1 MVIPGPH
8 CSAECALASVAA
20 QPLEN
25 DRTPMKIALFAAGLL
40 ASTAALAASPVE
52 PADLYRISMTDN
64 VEVSPDGAHVLFTRM
79 QFDIQT
85 DRRVTEWWLA
95 RVEKTGLDKRLLI
108 PGQVG
113 AGGVTWAPDGKRI
126 AYVAAY
132 LGKPQIWVMDMAE
145 GIGRPITSGA
155 LAARSLAWSPDGA
168 RIAFTARVEAP
179 TPRIEGMPEKPAGAT
194 WAADPRVITDFSWR
208 SNEGGYIKPG
218 ADHLFVVAA
227 AGGTPTQLT
236 KGERDQIEGG
246 ASWTPDGQGLIFSA
260 AIRPGNEQI
269 SAETDLYRIP
279 AGGGAAERVTA
290 IDGYESEAKYSPD
303 GQWLAWI
310 GAPKTTKFYPHPG
323 LWLRKASG
331 GEPVHLTAA
340 LDRPV
345 SAFEWAADGKSVQI
359 FYGDAG
365 LTLVASL
372 PVGGGAPR
380 IIVPAVGGTRL
391 YLPSSGGDWSVGGDT
406 HAFTTVEADRPAALG
421 VMKGGKLVGKIDFN
435 TQWRADKQ
443 IGAMERLT
451 WKAPDGLTIEGWIQ
465 YPPNFDPAKK
475 YPVALEIHG
484 GPNGDYGPYFSITH
498 QLYAAAGYVVLW
510 SNPRGS
516 TGYGEKFAN
525 GISPEY
531 GGEYPGPDHDDL
543 MAGVDELLKRP
554 WADTRNQ
561 FIGGGS
567 GGGVLTTFA
576 TGKTDRFNA
585 AAALRPVTDWT
596 IQVLTG
602 DGTTTHMRRWVGG
615 TPWENRDLYWRRST
629 FSLVGKVSTP
639 TLLITGEADY
649 RTPIAQ
655 TEAYYQALKIRGI
668 PAMMVRLPEANHG
681 MGRPS
686 QWLQS
691 NLAVINWYNRFK
703 KN

>member
-1 MVIPGPH
+1 
-8 CSAECALASVAA
+8 
-20 QPLEN
+20 
-25 DRTPMKIALFAAGLL
+25 
-40 ASTAALAASPVE
+40 
-52 PADLYRISMTDN
+52 
-64 VEVSPDGAHVLFTRM
+64 
-79 QFDIQT
+79 
-85 DRRVTEWWLA
+85 
-95 RVEKTGLDKRLLI
+95 
-108 PGQVG
+108 
-113 AGGVTWAPDGKRI
+113 
-126 AYVAAY
+126 
-132 LGKPQIWVMDMAE
+132 
-145 GIGRPITSGA
+145 
-155 LAARSLAWSPDGA
+155 
-168 RIAFTARVEAP
+168 
-179 TPRIEGMPEKPAGAT
+179 
-194 WAADPRVITDFSWR
+194 
-208 SNEGGYIKPG
+208 
-218 ADHLFVVAA
+218 
-227 AGGTPTQLT
+227 
-236 KGERDQIEGG
+236 
-246 ASWTPDGQGLIFSA
+246 
-260 AIRPGNEQI
+260 
-269 SAETDLYRIP
+269 
-279 AGGGAAERVTA
+279 
-290 IDGYESEAKYSPD
+290 
-303 GQWLAWI
+303 
-310 GAPKTTKFYPHPG
+310 
-323 LWLRKASG
+323 
-331 GEPVHLTAA
+331 
-340 LDRPV
+340 
-345 SAFEWAADGKSVQI
+345 
-359 FYGDAG
+359 
-365 LTLVASL
+365 
-372 PVGGGAPR
+372 
-380 IIVPAVGGTRL
+380 
-391 YLPSSGGDWSVGGDT
+391 
-406 HAFTTVEADRPAALG
+406 VEADRPAALG
-421 VMKGGKLVGKIDFN
+421 VMKGGKLIGRIDFN
-435 TQWRADKQ
+435 AQWRADKQ

-554 WADTRNQ
+554 WADARNQ

-567 GGGVLTTFA
+567 GGGVLTSFA

-629 FSLVGKVSTP
+629 FSLVGKVNTP

>member
-1 MVIPGPH
+1 
-8 CSAECALASVAA
+8 
-20 QPLEN
+20 
-25 DRTPMKIALFAAGLL
+25 MKIALLAAGLL

-79 QFDIQT
+79 QFDIQS

-95 RVEKTGLDKRLLI
+95 DVTSAGLQKRLLI
-108 PGQVG
+108 PAQAS
-113 AGGVTWAPDGKRI
+113 AGGAVWAPDGKRI
-126 AYVAAY
+126 AYVAPW
-132 LGKPQIWVMDMAE
+132 LGKPQIWVMDVAE
-145 GIGRPITSGA
+145 GVGKPVTSGSVA
-155 LAARSLAWSPDGA
+155 PGGLEWSPDGN
-168 RIAFTARVEAP
+168 RIAFTGRVEAP
-179 TPRIEGMPEKPAGAT
+179 MPKVPGMPEKPAGAN
-194 WAADPRVITDFSWR
+194 WAPDARVISDWQYRT
-208 SNEGGYIKPG
+208 NEGGYIKAG

-227 AGGTPTQLT
+227 TGGTPTQLT
-236 KGERDQIEGG
+236 KGDADQIEGG
-246 ASWTPDGQGLIFSA
+246 AHWSPDGQSLVYSA
-260 AIRPGNEQI
+260 DSRPA
-269 SAETDLYRIP
+269 AERRGYDGVDLYRIS
-279 AGGGAAERVTA
+279 ATGGTPERLTS
-290 IDGYESEAKYSPD
+290 IDGGERGGKLSPD
-303 GQWLAWI
+303 GQVLAWI
-310 GAPKTTKFYPHPG
+310 GQPKTTKFYSQPG
-323 LWLRKASG
+323 LWVKKLAG
-331 GEPVHLTAA
+331 GEPVLVTAS

-345 SAFEWAADGKSVQI
+345 GDFEWAKDGKSLTVA
-359 FYGDAG
+359 YGDVG
-365 LTLVASL
+365 LVKVASI
-372 PVGGGAPR
+372 PVSGGPAKV
-380 IIVPAVGGTRL
+380 IVPAIGGTRL
-391 YLPSSGGDWSVGGDT
+391 YLPSSGGDWSEGGGV

-421 VMKGGKLVGKIDFN
+421 VMKAGKLIGKIDFN
-435 TQWRADKQ
+435 DKWRADKT

-525 GISPEY
+525 GITPEY
-531 GGEYPGPDHDDL
+531 GGEYPGPDLGDL
-543 MAGVDELLKRP
+543 LAGVDEVLKRP
-554 WADTRNQ
+554 WADARNQ

-576 TGKTDRFNA
+576 IGKTDRFNA
-585 AAALRPVTDWT
+585 AAALRPVTDWS
-596 IQVLTG
+596 IQALTS
-602 DGTTTHMRRWVGG
+602 DISAVTLSNWVVGN
-615 TPWENRDLYWRRST
+615 PWDNRDLYWRRST
-629 FSLVGKVSTP
+629 FSLIGNVKTP

-655 TEAYYQALKIRGI
+655 TEAYYQALKVRGI

-691 NLAVINWYNRFK
+691 NLAVIDWYNRFLVK
-703 KN
+703 